1 VWFNYDST
9 SWTRRLLTSYDG
21 VPGNGSGGD
30 VTQWTYD
37 RFGNRLTELH
47 SLPNASPEP
56 LQYYTVGSDNRL
68 LGVSDHIH
76 ASLDRRYLTDQAGQR
91 LATLD
96 NGTGLFGL
104 WGVSTWTA
112 AGQLYYSMTPETATG
127 PYDHVW
133 TWYDGSGRRFMT
145 HLATTVNR
153 ALDGANPDSTV
164 GFRTY
169 YVYDGNDVAFT
180 LVKPS
185 SGTTWRIQQ
194 RYVNTGLDENVAA
207 RLWLNGTPTSL
218 ALVTDRQGGYIMG
231 VKANGTE
238 ETSTGFY
245 LRNAFGKMESG
256 STAAAS
262 LETHTGLGFA
272 GAGTPTSAGG
282 GYVYLRNRWY
292 DPQTGRF
299 LSQDPI
305 GLAGGVN
312 LYAYAGNNPASYS
325 DPFGLCPDSL
335 RANSDGECDRWNQA
349 EADKAKQIVAEE
361 AAAGNPHALPITMD
375 VLGYNADKVPD
386 LCRPSGH
393 ESHHQCNNS
402 ETIVVN
408 ADDGAPA
415 IAAMLMH
422 EEQHALGRRVFGKK
436 SRQGGEHC
444 ANKRQSNFVHAM
456 HNQGYKQQALQNKQI
471 NDTWNL
477 NYPGCG
483 F

>member
-1 VWFNYDST
+1 MKLKGTSAPVTRSTHYDSHGWVDHIVEKVGSTVRYSFSSPVFSQLGEIRTATETRRTNTGPVRFNYDST
-9 SWTRRLLTSYDG
+9 NWTRRLLSSYDG
-21 VPGNGSGGD
+21 VAGNGSGGEF
-30 VTQWTYD
+30 TQWTYD

-47 SLPNASPEP
+47 SLPNTTPDP
-56 LQYYTVGSDNRL
+56 MQYYTVGSDNRL
-68 LGVSDHIH
+68 LAVSDHID
-76 ASLDRRYLTDQAGQR
+76 STKSRRYLTDQAGQR

-96 NGTGLFGL
+96 HGTGVMGL

-112 AGQLYYSMTPETATG
+112 AGQLYYSMTPESAIG
-127 PYDHVW
+127 PYDLVW
-133 TWYDGSGRRFMT
+133 NWYDGSGRRFMT
-145 HLATTVNR
+145 HLATTSDR
-153 ALDGANPDSTV
+153 GGLARPDSTV

-180 LVKPS
+180 LVRPS
-185 SGTTWRIQQ
+185 TRTTWRIQQ

-231 VKANGTE
+231 VKKDGTE

-256 STAAAS
+256 STAASS

-312 LYAYAGNNPASYS
+312 LYAYAGNNPASFS
-325 DPFGLCPDSL
+325 DPFGLNPDSIEV
-335 RANSDGECDRWNQA
+335 RWHEVAKGKFHTSIRISPDDQARWAKDPRFRRVSDGRVSLTLSAALEFTRFRG
-349 EADKAKQIVAEE
+349 EVACW
-361 AAAGNPHALPITMD
+361 
-375 VLGYNADKVPD
+375 D
-386 LCRPSGH
+386 LTRP
-393 ESHHQCNNS
+393 
-402 ETIVVN
+402 
-408 ADDGAPA
+408 
-415 IAAMLMH
+415 
-422 EEQHALGRRVFGKK
+422 RR
-436 SRQGGEHC
+436 
-444 ANKRQSNFVHAM
+444 
-456 HNQGYKQQALQNKQI
+456 
-471 NDTWNL
+471 
-477 NYPGCG
+477 
-483 F
+483 